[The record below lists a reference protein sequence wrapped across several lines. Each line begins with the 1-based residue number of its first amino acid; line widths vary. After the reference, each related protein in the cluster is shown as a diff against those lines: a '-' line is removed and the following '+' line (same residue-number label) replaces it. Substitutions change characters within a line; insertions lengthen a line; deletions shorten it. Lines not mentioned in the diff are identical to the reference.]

1 MEGEQKVPMFAC
13 VCKHAQESLG
23 LCAHACASIP
33 LFPVCR
39 LSTSGQQTSQK
50 CYLVSALTGGS
61 PLMSLRP
68 RQSSTELEFVF
79 QAEGYNPD
87 TGV

>member
-1 MEGEQKVPMFAC
+1 MEGEQKVPMFRY
-13 VCKHAQESLG
+13 VCKHEQESLC
-23 LCAHACASIP
+23 LCARACVSIP

-39 LSTSGQQTSQK
+39 LSTSGQHTSQK
-50 CYLVSALTGGS
+50 CYPVSALTGDS
-61 PLMSLRP
+61 ALMSRRP